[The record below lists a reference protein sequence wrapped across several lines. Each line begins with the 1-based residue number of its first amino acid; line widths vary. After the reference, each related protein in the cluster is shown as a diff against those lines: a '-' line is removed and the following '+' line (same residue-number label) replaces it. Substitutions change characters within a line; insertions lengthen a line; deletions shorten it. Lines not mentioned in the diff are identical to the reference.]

1 MKTHGWELL
10 LLVCLVL
17 QKFPQGLYLLNNF
30 LLSLYISSIVN
41 SPQHLLIGL
50 FFFILSFRLFLPTL
64 YWNCLYWQF
73 HSSRIVLYE
82 TLLKKELSLPVALG
96 QRGNC

>member
-50 FFFILSFRLFLPTL
+50 VFLFYPSGSFFLPSTGIVFTGSFIPLELFCMKL
-64 YWNCLYWQF
+64 Y
-73 HSSRIVLYE
+73 
-82 TLLKKELSLPVALG
+82 
-96 QRGNC
+96 